1 MDDAADVKPGR
12 IRIDDKAGN
21 AVAALARIRTRENDA
36 VFRLV
41 CAGDEN
47 LRAVDDPVI
56 AILDRPGL
64 YGARRI
70 GAAGRFGQS
79 EKAVFLAVQR
89 RIEITLF
96 QILARLVKVGEPGAA
111 EASVAGRI

>member
-1 MDDAADVKPGR
+1 MR
-12 IRIDDKAGN
+12 IGDWSS
-21 AVAALARIRTRENDA
+21 AVCSSDLNDA

-41 CAGDEN
+41 RAGDEN

-89 RIEITLF
+89 RIALTL
-96 QILARLVKVGEPGAA
+96 RSEERSVGKECVRTCRSRWGPFH
-111 EASVAGRI
+111 